1 LLHNQRAARNVDAG
15 SRTHNQKGRAL
26 MPADQL
32 QTKPALRRTIACVV
46 LALAL
51 SACDDDDESTK
62 VTTTFSFAPS
72 PAIAATIGQPSFIPT
87 DPCAA
92 TFVIVISAFETIDVD
107 GFTLRLM
114 DGSVRGLPVV
124 PVPKPELTRQFGS
137 TLVVAGTS
145 MSFPFQPQF
154 PCDVTPQAVAADIA
168 FVNAR
173 GVMQNFTVE
182 RPFR

>member
-1 LLHNQRAARNVDAG
+1 
-15 SRTHNQKGRAL
+15 

-51 SACDDDDESTK
+51 SACDDDDEST

-92 TFVIVISAFETIDVD
+92 TFVVVISAFETIDVD
-107 GFTLRLM
+107 AFTIRLI

-124 PVPKPELTRQFGS
+124 PVPKLELTRQFGS

-145 MSFPFQPQF
+145 RSFRLQPQF

-182 RPFR
+182 RSLR